1 MQEAFIRRILQVPIS
16 TPKVSLRSETGLLSM
31 KLRIWGEKIKMVLA
45 IRKMDKTFLARQ
57 IYEEQVQLQWPGLAR
72 EVEVICSVI
81 GIPDVNQSTV
91 NKRDVDMAIQKV
103 NRKEI
108 VKEMKEKYKKLDELV
123 DTENGLVKNY
133 MKTKNITESRML
145 FRIRTKMLT

>member
-1 MQEAFIRRILQVPIS
+1 MAIVPSLLSNCGIWTEIDTKSVQKLDEMQEAFIRRIMQVPIS

-57 IYEEQVQLQWPGLAR
+57 IYEEQVRLQWPGLAR
-72 EVEVICSVI
+72 EVEVICSTI

-91 NKRDVDMAIQKV
+91 W
-103 NRKEI
+103 
-108 VKEMKEKYKKLDELV
+108 
-123 DTENGLVKNY
+123 TWP
-133 MKTKNITESRML
+133 SR
-145 FRIRTKMLT
+145 R